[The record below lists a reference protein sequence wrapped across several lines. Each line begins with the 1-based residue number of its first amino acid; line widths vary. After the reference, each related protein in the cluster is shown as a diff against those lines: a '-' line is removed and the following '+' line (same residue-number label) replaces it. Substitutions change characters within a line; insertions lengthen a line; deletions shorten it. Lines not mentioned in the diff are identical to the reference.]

1 MLMMVGTASEP
12 IRRGIGAVVISVYLS
27 FVLIVFHGCFCKS
40 RKNNHLSLQIP
51 SIHKIN

>member
-27 FVLIVFHGCFCKS
+27 FVLIVFS
-40 RKNNHLSLQIP
+40 RMFLQ
-51 SIHKIN
+51 K